1 MAGAGG
7 WGEVGRQCDSWEG
20 INFEKSSY
28 ILRICVRI
36 GMMGN
41 VRAYKVGPRYLRT
54 RWGARNPVYLRNR
67 VSEIYAVWGELR
79 HLMWCGVGYAIANPP
94 YI

>member
-1 MAGAGG
+1 MWLVPAGG
-7 WGEVGRQCDSWEG
+7 WGEIGESCDSCDHRFFG
-20 INFEKSSY
+20 KGSY

-54 RWGARNPVYLRNR
+54 RWGARNPV
-67 VSEIYAVWGELR
+67 S
-79 HLMWCGVGYAIANPP
+79 
-94 YI
+94 